1 MKESIFNIHMEN
13 NGHKLLF
20 NSLYCGLCEIDDTYF
35 EVLKKCNTGMQLS
48 EEENELKLM
57 AVEAGYFVEDD
68 KDEIDFLKV
77 NKYKAKFNPG
87 PGCPLLQGLEDTQ
100 PVGAGKHQIHDQHI
114 RLKLLHQLQGPGTVG
129 AGPDAVILVQCLLQ
143 ALPPLLR
150 GVRNEYLPHILHPLS
165 I

>member
-68 KDEIDFLKV
+68 KDEIDFLNSEIDYLKKDIKTLKKKNKNLNRTYKKV
-77 NKYKAKFNPG
+77 KKQN
-87 PGCPLLQGLEDTQ
+87 
-100 PVGAGKHQIHDQHI
+100 
-114 RLKLLHQLQGPGTVG
+114 KLLLNSSSWKITK
-129 AGPDAVILVQCLLQ
+129 
-143 ALPPLLR
+143 PLRLIKKFFQ
-150 GVRNEYLPHILHPLS
+150 NLFN
-165 I
+165 